1 MKRAL
6 HWIVDHWYIPLF
18 VGGVLLLWI
27 LTGGKKA
34 PPASTIKRELDAIRA
49 GAEAREMQLIM
60 GKEAAAKRLQKE
72 HADAVTALNAKQAQ
86 RAKEL
91 ENDPVALS
99 RFLIRVGRP
108 AST

>member
-6 HWIVDHWYIPLF
+6 HFLVDHWYIPLF

-27 LTGGKKA
+27 LTAGRKM
-34 PPASTIKRELDAIRA
+34 PPVSTVKRELEAIRA

-60 GKEAAAKRLQKE
+60 GKEAAVKRLQKE
-72 HADAVTALNAKQAQ
+72 RADAIAALNAKQAQ

-99 RFLIRVGRP
+99 KFLIRAGRP
-108 AST
+108 GT